1 MVMFYKNYLDDSF
14 ADKRKKLRDRKV
26 KDSKNAC

>member
-1 MVMFYKNYLDDSF
+1 MFYKNYLDDSF
-14 ADKRKKLRDRKV
+14 ADQSKTLRDRKV